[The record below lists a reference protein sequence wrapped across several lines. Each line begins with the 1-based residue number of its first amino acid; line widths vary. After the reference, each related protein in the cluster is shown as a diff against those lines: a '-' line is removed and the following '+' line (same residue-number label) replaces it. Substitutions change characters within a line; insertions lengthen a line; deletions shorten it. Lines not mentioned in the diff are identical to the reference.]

1 MCNQFYD
8 EALKWEEHLFFYGL
22 QEQKE
27 VFIEPL
33 VEILNKTD
41 ESHASSCILRSI
53 ASSISSRSLARRI
66 ELRRKY
72 LEQKQKLIE
81 QKEELM
87 EKQLNNVEHFEDL
100 EEENEIRKTKFLW
113 QSES

>member
-8 EALKWEEHLFFYGL
+8 EA
-22 QEQKE
+22 Q
-27 VFIEPL
+27 

-53 ASSISSRSLARRI
+53 TSSISSRSSLARRI

-87 EKQLNNVEHFEDL
+87 EKQLNNEEHFEDL
-100 EEENEIRKTKFLW
+100 EEENEIRKTKFL
-113 QSES
+113 